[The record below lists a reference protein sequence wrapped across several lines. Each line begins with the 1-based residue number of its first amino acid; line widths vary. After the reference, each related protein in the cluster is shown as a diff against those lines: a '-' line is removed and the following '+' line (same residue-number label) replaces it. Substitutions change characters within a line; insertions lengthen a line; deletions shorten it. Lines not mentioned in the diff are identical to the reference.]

1 MQKLK
6 QRWGIQSNFQ
16 LVVIFIVFAINGS
29 ASARLGFFLLDC
41 LGMTK
46 YSIHPVLR
54 YVSMLVLV
62 LPIYPFLIMVT
73 GWIFGQSQFFVRF
86 GKNMLNRISFGL
98 LFDYKK
104 NA

>member
-1 MQKLK
+1 MHKLK

-16 LVVIFIVFAINGS
+16 LVVILVVFAINGS
-29 ASARLGFFLLDC
+29 ASAKLGFFLLDC
-41 LGMTK
+41 FGMTEANTNG
-46 YSIHPVLR
+46 VLR
-54 YVSMLVLV
+54 YILMLILV
-62 LPIYPFLIMVT
+62 TPIYPFLIMLT
-73 GWIFGQSQFFVRF
+73 GWLFGQSEFFVRF

>member
-1 MQKLK
+1 MNKLK
-6 QRWGIQSNFQ
+6 QRWGITSNFQ

-29 ASARLGFFLLDC
+29 ASAKIGFFLLDL

-46 YSIHPVLR
+46 ENTNAVLR
-54 YVSMLVLV
+54 YIAMLILV
-62 LPIYPFLIMVT
+62 MPIYPFLIMVT
-73 GWIFGQSQFFVRF
+73 GWLFGQSHFFVRF

-104 NA
+104 NS

>member
-29 ASARLGFFLLDC
+29 ASAKLGFFLLDC

-46 YSIHPVLR
+46 DSVHQVLR
-54 YVSMLVLV
+54 YLSMLILV

>member
-29 ASARLGFFLLDC
+29 ASAKIGFYLLDL
-41 LGMTK
+41 LGMTAENTNN
-46 YSIHPVLR
+46 VLR
-54 YVSMLVLV
+54 YIAMLILV
-62 LPIYPFLIMVT
+62 MPIYPFLIMLT

-104 NA
+104 NS

>member
-29 ASARLGFFLLDC
+29 ASAKIGFYLLD
-41 LGMTK
+41 LFGMTAENTNG
-46 YSIHPVLR
+46 VLR
-54 YVSMLVLV
+54 YIAMLILV
-62 LPIYPFLIMVT
+62 MPIYPFLIMLT

-104 NA
+104 NS

>member
-41 LGMTK
+41 LGLTAQ
-46 YSIHPVLR
+46 STNGVLR
-54 YVSMLVLV
+54 YILMLLLV
-62 LPIYPFLIMVT
+62 TPIYPFLIMLT
-73 GWIFGQSQFFVRF
+73 GWIFGQSEFFVRF

-104 NA
+104 NS